1 MCLVLKK
8 LGGFKKI
15 VIRLCYKTSLLKSL
29 LKHVGPGFLLAGA
42 AIGVSHLV
50 QATRAGA
57 DYGVV
62 LIFAI
67 LIACLTKYP
76 FMEFG
81 SRYAAATGKNLID
94 GYRSLG
100 QWYVIV
106 FGLITIST
114 MFIIQAAVT
123 IVSAG
128 LAEYLFGFG
137 WSNFTWSLV
146 LLICCVLILR
156 IGKYKKLDLLMK
168 IVISL
173 LTVSTLFSVII
184 AAFQTDFTA
193 ISFNKSTEL
202 WTLGGI
208 GFIIALMGWMPIPI
222 DASVWHSIWT
232 QEKTKQS
239 LQQASSKHSYFDFNL
254 GYLSATLLGI
264 LFFAMGLFLMNGSN
278 ISFASGSVAFSK
290 QLIEMY
296 TQTLGEWSRVLIAFI
311 AFVTMFSTTLTV
323 TDAFPRVMSKLL
335 KNTSI
340 SRKETPTYHLFLILI
355 PAVALGILFF
365 LKSSFTVLVDF
376 AAGLSFLASPV
387 LGWFNL
393 KLMTLKSNPI
403 HMSPAYLVFSKIC
416 LFFLI
421 CFGLGY
427 IVYEIIN

>member
-1 MCLVLKK
+1 M
-8 LGGFKKI
+8 
-15 VIRLCYKTSLLKSL
+15 KSL
-29 LKHVGPGFLLAGA
+29 FKHIGPGFLLAGA

-67 LIACLTKYP
+67 LIACFTKYP

-81 SRYAAATGKNLID
+81 SRYASATGKNLID
-94 GYRSLG
+94 GYRTLG
-100 QWYVIV
+100 RWYVVV
-106 FGLITIST
+106 FGLITVST

-146 LLICCVLILR
+146 LLIFCILILLV
-156 IGKYKKLDLLMK
+156 GKYKKLDLLMK

-173 LTVSTLFSVII
+173 LTISTLFSVLI
-184 AAFQTDFTA
+184 AAFQVDFSS
-193 ISFNKSTEL
+193 ISFNKPPEL
-202 WTLGGI
+202 WTLSGI

-222 DASVWHSIWT
+222 DSSVWHSIWM
-232 QEKTKQS
+232 QEKTKQTQHQPTS
-239 LQQASSKHSYFDFNL
+239 KQSSFDFNL
-254 GYLSATLLGI
+254 GYISATLLGI
-264 LFFAMGLFLMNGSN
+264 LFFLMGLFLMNNSD
-278 ISFASGSVAFSK
+278 IPFASGSVAFSG

-296 TQTLGEWSRVLIAFI
+296 TQTLGEWSRVVIAFI

-323 TDAFPRVMSKLL
+323 TDAFPRVMSKLVQ
-335 KNTSI
+335 NDSQ
-340 SRKETPTYHLFLILI
+340 SRKETNAYHIFIILI
-355 PAVALGILFF
+355 PVIALGILYF
-365 LKSSFTVLVDF
+365 LKSTFTVLVDF

-387 LGWFNL
+387 LAWFNL
-393 KLMTLKSNPI
+393 KLITLKTNPI
-403 HMSPAYLVFSKIC
+403 QMSSGYLVFSKIC

-427 IVYEIIN
+427 LVYEIIN

>member
-1 MCLVLKK
+1 LKG
-8 LGGFKKI
+8 LQ
-15 VIRLCYKTSLLKSL
+15 
-29 LKHVGPGFLLAGA
+29 KHIGPGFLLAGA

-81 SRYAAATGKNLID
+81 SRYTGATGKNLID
-94 GYRSLG
+94 GYRTLG
-100 QWYVIV
+100 QGYILI
-106 FGLITIST
+106 FALITIST

-137 WSNFTWSLV
+137 WSNFTWSLF
-146 LLICCVLILR
+146 LLIFCVLIL
-156 IGKYKKLDLLMK
+156 IVGKYEKLDVLMK

-184 AAFQTDFTA
+184 AAFQVDYST

-202 WTLGGI
+202 WTLSGI

-232 QEKTKQS
+232 QEKTKQT
-239 LQQASSKHSYFDFNL
+239 QHQPNSKQSGFDFNL
-254 GYLSATLLGI
+254 GYLSATLLGV
-264 LFFAMGLFLMNGSN
+264 LFFLMGLFLMNSSN
-278 ISFASGSVAFSK
+278 ISFASGSVAFSQ

-296 TQTLGEWSRVLIAFI
+296 TQTLGEWSKFLIAFI

-323 TDAFPRVMSKLL
+323 TDAFPRVMSKLFQ
-335 KNTSI
+335 NNSQNN
-340 SRKETPTYHLFLILI
+340 KETKAYHMFLVAI
-355 PAVALGILFF
+355 PLVALGILYF

-387 LGWFNL
+387 LAWFNL
-393 KLMTLKSNPI
+393 KLITQNKNLIPVSSSYI
-403 HMSPAYLVFSKIC
+403 LFSKIC

-427 IVYEIIN
+427 LIYEFVA

>member
-1 MCLVLKK
+1 MK
-8 LGGFKKI
+8 G
-15 VIRLCYKTSLLKSL
+15 L
-29 LKHVGPGFLLAGA
+29 LKHIGPGFLLAGA

-81 SRYAAATGKNLID
+81 SRYAVATGKNLID
-94 GYRSLG
+94 GYRTLG
-100 QWYVIV
+100 RRYLVV
-106 FGLITIST
+106 FALITIST

-128 LAEYLFGFG
+128 LAEYLFAFG
-137 WSNFTWSLV
+137 WSNFTWSLF
-146 LLICCVLILR
+146 LLIFCVLILL
-156 IGKYKKLDLLMK
+156 IGKYKKLDMLMK
-168 IVISL
+168 IVVSL
-173 LTVSTLFSVII
+173 LTISTLFSVVI
-184 AAFQTDFTA
+184 AAFQVDFST
-193 ISFNKSTEL
+193 ISFNKSSGI
-202 WTLGGI
+202 WTLSGI
-208 GFIIALMGWMPIPI
+208 GFVIALMGWMPIPI

-232 QEKTKQS
+232 QEKTIQTQHRPNSKQ
-239 LQQASSKHSYFDFNL
+239 AGFDFNL
-254 GYLSATLLGI
+254 GYISATFLGI
-264 LFFAMGLFLMNGSN
+264 LFFLMGLFLMNSSD
-278 ISFASGSVAFSK
+278 IPFASGSVAFSG

-323 TDAFPRVMSKLL
+323 TDAFPRVMSKLVQ
-335 KNTSI
+335 KDGD
-340 SRKETPTYHLFLILI
+340 SRKELNHYHFFIVVIPLI
-355 PAVALGILFF
+355 ALGILYY
-365 LKSSFTVLVDF
+365 LKSTFTVLVDF

-387 LGWFNL
+387 LAWFNL
-393 KLMTLKSNPI
+393 KLMTQKKNPI
-403 HMSPAYLVFSKIC
+403 TLNSGYLLFSKIC

-427 IVYEIIN
+427 LIYEFIA

>member
-1 MCLVLKK
+1 MK
-8 LGGFKKI
+8 G
-15 VIRLCYKTSLLKSL
+15 L
-29 LKHVGPGFLLAGA
+29 LKHIGPGFLLAGA

-81 SRYAAATGKNLID
+81 SRYASATGKNLID
-94 GYRSLG
+94 GYRTLG
-100 QWYVIV
+100 RWYVVV
-106 FGLITIST
+106 FGLITVST

-137 WSNFTWSLV
+137 WSNFTWSFVLLV
-146 LLICCVLILR
+146 LCILILL

-173 LTVSTLFSVII
+173 LTVSTFFSVII
-184 AAFQTDFTA
+184 AAFQVDFSA
-193 ISFNKSTEL
+193 ISFNKSSEL
-202 WTLGGI
+202 WTLSGI

-232 QEKTKQS
+232 QEKTIQTQHQPNS
-239 LQQASSKHSYFDFNL
+239 REAGFDFNL
-254 GYLSATLLGI
+254 GYISATLLGI
-264 LFFAMGLFLMNGSN
+264 LFFLMGLFLMNSSD
-278 ISFASGSVAFSK
+278 ISFASGSVAFSG

-296 TQTLGEWSRVLIAFI
+296 TKTLGEWSRVLIAFI

-323 TDAFPRVMSKLL
+323 TDAFPRVMSKLVP
-335 KNTSI
+335 NDNQ
-340 SRKETPTYHLFLILI
+340 SRKEINTYHLFIIVI
-355 PAVALGILFF
+355 PVVALGILYF
-365 LKSSFTVLVDF
+365 LKSTFTVLVDF

-387 LGWFNL
+387 LAWFNL
-393 KLMTLKSNPI
+393 KLMTLKSSPI
-403 HMSPAYLVFSKIC
+403 HMSSAYLVFSKIC

-421 CFGLGY
+421 CFGIGY
-427 IVYEIIN
+427 IVYEFIA

>member
-1 MCLVLKK
+1 MKD
-8 LGGFKKI
+8 
-15 VIRLCYKTSLLKSL
+15 L
-29 LKHVGPGFLLAGA
+29 LKHIGPGFLLAGA

-81 SRYAAATGKNLID
+81 SRYASATGKNLID
-94 GYRSLG
+94 GYRTLG
-100 QWYVIV
+100 RWYIVV

-137 WSNFTWSLV
+137 WSNFTWSFF
-146 LLICCVLILR
+146 LLILCILILL
-156 IGKYKKLDLLMK
+156 IGKYKKLDILMK
-168 IVISL
+168 IVVSL
-173 LTVSTLFSVII
+173 LTLCTLFSVLV
-184 AAFQTDFTA
+184 AAFQVDFSA
-193 ISFNKSTEL
+193 LSFNKSPEL
-202 WTLGGI
+202 WTLSGI
-208 GFIIALMGWMPIPI
+208 GFVIALMGWMPIPI
-222 DASVWHSIWT
+222 DASVWHSIWI
-232 QEKTKQS
+232 QEKTLQTHHQPNSKQS
-239 LQQASSKHSYFDFNL
+239 LFDFNL
-254 GYLSATLLGI
+254 GYISATLLGI
-264 LFFAMGLFLMNGSN
+264 LFFLMGLFLMNASD
-278 ISFASGSVAFSK
+278 ISFASGSVAFSA

-323 TDAFPRVMSKLL
+323 TDAFPRVMSKLVQ
-335 KNTSI
+335 KEHQHSKGINTYPI
-340 SRKETPTYHLFLILI
+340 FIIMI
-355 PAVALGILFF
+355 PFVALGILYFF
-365 LKSSFTVLVDF
+365 KSTFTVLVDF

-387 LGWFNL
+387 LAWFNL
-393 KLMTLKSNPI
+393 KLMTQKKYPI
-403 HMSPAYLVFSKIC
+403 QMSSGYLVFSKIC

-421 CFGLGY
+421 CFGIGY
-427 IVYEIIN
+427 LIFEFAL

>member
-1 MCLVLKK
+1 MKTKLKY
-8 LGGFKKI
+8 I
-15 VIRLCYKTSLLKSL
+15 
-29 LKHVGPGFLLAGA
+29 GPGFLLAGA

-76 FMEFG
+76 FLEFG
-81 SRYAAATGKNLID
+81 SRYASATGKNLID
-94 GYRSLG
+94 GYKSLG
-100 QWYVIV
+100 SGYVLI
-106 FGLITIST
+106 FGLITVGT

-128 LAEYLFGFG
+128 LAEYLFDFG
-137 WSNFTWSLV
+137 WSNFSWSV
-146 LLICCVLILR
+146 LLLIVCILILL

-173 LTVSTLFSVII
+173 LTISTLFSVVI
-184 AAFQTDFTA
+184 AAFQVDFST
-193 ISFNKSTEL
+193 ISFNKSDEL
-202 WTLGGI
+202 WTLSGI

-222 DASVWHSIWT
+222 DAAVWHSLWVG
-232 QEKTKQS
+232 EKSQQTKLKANS
-239 LQQASSKHSYFDFNL
+239 REASFDFNL
-254 GYLSATLLGI
+254 GYISATFLGV
-264 LFFAMGLFLMNGSN
+264 LFFLMGLFVMNSSGER
-278 ISFASGSVAFSK
+278 FASGSVAFSA

-296 TQTLGEWSRVLIAFI
+296 AQTLGEWSKILIAFI

-335 KNTSI
+335 QNKSQTQKSFNS
-340 SRKETPTYHLFLILI
+340 YHIFTFII
-355 PAVALGILFF
+355 PIVALGILYF
-365 LKSSFTVLVDF
+365 LKSTFTVLVDF

-387 LGWFNL
+387 LAWFNL
-393 KLMTLKSNPI
+393 KLVTQNNSIQINR
-403 HMSPAYLVFSKIC
+403 SYLIFSRIC
-416 LFFLI
+416 LFFLF

-427 IVYEIIN
+427 IAYELML

>member
-1 MCLVLKK
+1 MKV
-8 LGGFKKI
+8 
-15 VIRLCYKTSLLKSL
+15 L
-29 LKHVGPGFLLAGA
+29 LKHIGPGFLLAGA

-76 FMEFG
+76 FLEFG
-81 SRYAAATGKNLID
+81 SRYASATGKNLID
-94 GYRSLG
+94 GYRTLG
-100 QWYVIV
+100 QWYVGI
-106 FGLITIST
+106 FALITVCT

-128 LAEYLFGFG
+128 LAEYLFDFG
-137 WSNFTWSLV
+137 WSNFTWSLL
-146 LLICCVLILR
+146 LLIFCVLILL

-184 AAFQTDFTA
+184 AAFQVDFST
-193 ISFNKSTEL
+193 ISFNKSPEL
-202 WTLGGI
+202 WTLSGI

-222 DASVWHSIWT
+222 DAAVWHSIWT
-232 QEKTKQS
+232 GEKTLQTKHQS
-239 LQQASSKHSYFDFNL
+239 SSREASFDFNI
-254 GYLSATLLGI
+254 GYISATLLGI
-264 LFFAMGLFLMNGSN
+264 LFFLMGLFVMNSSGV
-278 ISFASGSVAFSK
+278 SFASGSVAFSA

-296 TQTLGEWSRVLIAFI
+296 AQTLGEWSKVLIAFI

-335 KNTSI
+335 QNGKQTHKSVNA
-340 SRKETPTYHLFLILI
+340 YHIFIFVI
-355 PAVALGILFF
+355 PIVALCILYF
-365 LKSSFTVLVDF
+365 LKSTFTVLVDF

-387 LGWFNL
+387 LAWFNL
-393 KLMTLKSNPI
+393 KLMIQDKNAI
-403 HMSPAYLVFSKIC
+403 KINRNYLVFSRIC
-416 LFFLI
+416 LFFLV
-421 CFGLGY
+421 CFGIGY
-427 IVYEIIN
+427 IVYEFVS

>member
-1 MCLVLKK
+1 MKD
-8 LGGFKKI
+8 
-15 VIRLCYKTSLLKSL
+15 L
-29 LKHVGPGFLLAGA
+29 LKHIGPGFLLAGA

-57 DYGVV
+57 DYGIV
-62 LIFAI
+62 LILAI

-81 SRYAAATGKNLID
+81 SRYAGATGKNLID
-94 GYRSLG
+94 GYRTLG
-100 QWYVIV
+100 RWYLIA
-106 FGLITIST
+106 FALITIST

-137 WSNFTWSLV
+137 WSNFTWSLL
-146 LLICCVLILR
+146 LLIFCILILI
-156 IGKYKKLDLLMK
+156 IGKYRKLDVLMK
-168 IVISL
+168 IVVSL

-184 AAFQTDFTA
+184 AAFQVDYST
-193 ISFNKSTEL
+193 ISFNKSPEL
-202 WTLGGI
+202 WTLSGI

-232 QEKTKQS
+232 QEKTKETEQQPNSKQS
-239 LQQASSKHSYFDFNL
+239 SFDFNL
-254 GYLSATLLGI
+254 GYLSATLLGV
-264 LFFAMGLFLMNGSN
+264 LFFVMGLFLMNSSD

-296 TQTLGEWSRVLIAFI
+296 TQTLGEWSRILIAFI

-335 KNTSI
+335 QSENQSQ
-340 SRKETPTYHLFLILI
+340 KETPVYRTFIIVI
-355 PAVALGILFF
+355 PVVAMGILFF
-365 LKSSFTVLVDF
+365 LKSSFTDLVDF

-387 LGWFNL
+387 LAWFNL
-393 KLMTLKSNPI
+393 KLMTQKKNQITLSSN
-403 HMSPAYLVFSKIC
+403 YLIFSKIC

-427 IVYEIIN
+427 LIYEFIA